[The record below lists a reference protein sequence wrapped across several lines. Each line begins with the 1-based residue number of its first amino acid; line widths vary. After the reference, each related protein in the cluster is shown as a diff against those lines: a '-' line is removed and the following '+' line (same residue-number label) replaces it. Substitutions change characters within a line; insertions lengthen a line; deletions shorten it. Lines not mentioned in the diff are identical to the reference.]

1 MKLSLVAF
9 RQGPSDAQKC
19 GPLEERPALGV
30 LPLLMSRHL
39 PKFTRPSSSRIP
51 SVSRI
56 LMPDILTSTCT
67 QKKRGAPDCFFCW
80 LLPGFRYWQ
89 AGEWQRIRG
98 ASTSLRQ
105 NTSEPNPRLR
115 DQPFDFHVTASL
127 LGAIATAFC
136 RHGQL
141 ERPGDVICEGNR
153 RISAAHAPSRS
164 ANLFCTVSQF
174 HMSRFAMCIMPV
186 FGVVSFAA
194 SGALRS
200 AAVAS

>member
-1 MKLSLVAF
+1 MF
-9 RQGPSDAQKC
+9 PSAACPDSC
-19 GPLEERPALGV
+19 
-30 LPLLMSRHL
+30 
-39 PKFTRPSSSRIP
+39 PSHEAIKQTD
-51 SVSRI
+51 
-56 LMPDILTSTCT
+56 PDLQDIAARNIDIYLYS
-67 QKKRGAPDCFFCW
+67 QEAR
-80 LLPGFRYWQ
+80 
-89 AGEWQRIRG
+89 
-98 ASTSLRQ
+98 S
-105 NTSEPNPRLR
+105 PRLSFLLDPSLASDSGR
-115 DQPFDFHVTASL
+115 LEHGNASETNRKACARTPPGPTLGSVIGQFNFRMTASL
-127 LGAIATAFC
+127 LGKTATDFC
-136 RHGQL
+136 RDGQL

>member
-1 MKLSLVAF
+1 MMWTTWRKPWPRHVSFCCLS
-9 RQGPSDAQKC
+9 RQ
-19 GPLEERPALGV
+19 
-30 LPLLMSRHL
+30 LPKSRGHQADEPRSQGHRSKAYRHL
-39 PKFTRPSSSRIP
+39 PPLKRSAEPQTAVLLALSLASDAGRLESGNSSKTNRKSCVGTP
-51 SVSRI
+51 
-56 LMPDILTSTCT
+56 
-67 QKKRGAPDCFFCW
+67 
-80 LLPGFRYWQ
+80 PGH
-89 AGEWQRIRG
+89 
-98 ASTSLRQ
+98 
-105 NTSEPNPRLR
+105 NPRLR
-115 DQPFDFHVTASL
+115 DRPCDFHVTASL
-127 LGAIATAFC
+127 LGTIATAFC
-136 RHGQL
+136 RDGQL

>member
-1 MKLSLVAF
+1 M
-9 RQGPSDAQKC
+9 
-19 GPLEERPALGV
+19 

-39 PKFTRPSSSRIP
+39 PKFTRPSSRGSKTPSRMSMLI
-51 SVSRI
+51 R
-56 LMPDILTSTCT
+56 LTSTY
-67 QKKRGAPDCFFCW
+67 KKRGAPDCCFVGAF
-80 LLPGFRYWQ
+80 PSFRCWQ

-105 NTSEPNPRLR
+105 NTSEPNPRPR
-115 DQPFDFHVTASL
+115 DRPFDFHVTASL
-127 LGAIATAFC
+127 LGTIATAFC
-136 RHGQL
+136 RNGQL

>member
-1 MKLSLVAF
+1 MSA
-9 RQGPSDAQKC
+9 GPPRLETQQC
-19 GPLEERPALGV
+19 GRLQNRPGLGMF
-30 LPLLMSRHL
+30 PLLPVPTSAQV
-39 PKFTRPSSSRIP
+39 TRPSSRGSKTPSRMSMLI
-51 SVSRI
+51 R
-56 LMPDILTSTCT
+56 LTSTY
-67 QKKRGAPDCFFCW
+67 KKRGAPDCFFCW
-80 LLPGFRYWQ
+80 ILPGFRFWQ
-89 AGEWQRIRG
+89 AGEWQRIKDE
-98 ASTSLRQ
+98 SEVLRRD
-105 NTSEPNPRLR
+105 TTRPNPRLR
-115 DQPFDFHVTASL
+115 DRPFDFHVTASL
-127 LGAIATAFC
+127 LGRIATAFG
-136 RHGQL
+136 RDGQL

>member
-1 MKLSLVAF
+1 MWTTWP
-9 RQGPSDAQKC
+9 Q
-19 GPLEERPALGV
+19 
-30 LPLLMSRHL
+30 
-39 PKFTRPSSSRIP
+39 TRPRRASFAHVPTFAQVHEAIKQQNSVSLQDIDARYIDIYLYSKGARSPRLLFLLDP
-51 SVSRI
+51 SVVSDSGR
-56 LMPDILTSTCT
+56 LEHGNASKMNRKSCARTP
-67 QKKRGAPDCFFCW
+67 
-80 LLPGFRYWQ
+80 PGPTLGFLIGQ
-89 AGEWQRIRG
+89 F
-98 ASTSLRQ
+98 
-105 NTSEPNPRLR
+105 N
-115 DQPFDFHVTASL
+115 FHMTASL
-127 LGAIATAFC
+127 LGEIATDSC
-136 RHGQL
+136 RGGQL